1 VTDGRWLVAGLGNPP
16 AEYAG
21 TRHNIGAELVEH
33 LAADAGSAL
42 ARNRRAGCRTAEV
55 RIAGAPVVLA
65 VPESFMNV
73 SGGPVQ
79 RAAGWYRVPIER
91 IVVCHDDLDLP
102 LGELRLKRGGGH
114 GGHNGLKDLDRA
126 FGGPGY
132 LRVRI
137 GVGRPPGSTVAAD
150 HVLRPFAAEE
160 RDAVA
165 TVLATAADAVAAL
178 IADGLETA
186 QNRFHGRRASG
197 AGPGADPG
205 DAVRHEEDR

>member
-1 VTDGRWLVAGLGNPP
+1 MTERRWLVAGLGNPP
-16 AEYAG
+16 AQYAG
-21 TRHNIGAELVEH
+21 TRHNIGAALVER
-33 LAADAGSAL
+33 LAADAGAGL
-42 ARNRRAGCRTAEV
+42 TRNRRAGCRTAEV
-55 RIAGAPVVLA
+55 RIAGSPVVLA

-79 RAAGWYRVPIER
+79 RAAGWYRVPLER

-102 LGELRLKRGGGH
+102 IGEVRLKRGGGH

-126 FGGPGY
+126 FGGPDY

-137 GVGRPPGSTVAAD
+137 GVGRPPGTSAAAD

-165 TVLATAADAVAAL
+165 TVLTTAADAVAVL
-178 IADGLETA
+178 IADGLEPA
-186 QNRFHGRRASG
+186 QNRFHGRRG
-197 AGPGADPG
+197 AGSP
-205 DAVRHEEDR
+205 DASRDGREEEDR